1 MSAPSAPSWWHERAT
16 ARMSPPKRGRLEGNH
31 RADIVIIGAG
41 FTGLWSAIRLAE
53 LDPGLR
59 IVVLERETVGFGASG
74 RNGGFAMTM
83 VGRSLHD
90 LVRKVGLESAK
101 AIHGAMVQTLA
112 DIERFC
118 ATEGIDADVTRPGL
132 LTVSNGP
139 EQDVRIRQDLLAVS
153 RLGLDDLVPLS
164 ATDCRS
170 LVAAEGVR
178 GGHFE
183 ANALL
188 VDPAALALGLA
199 AAAESRGVV
208 VYEHTPMARFEVT
221 GSALIV
227 HTGRGSVRAD
237 RGLLANNAYAHEVP
251 RIRRFL
257 FTICASMICTEPL
270 TAAQWSRVGWER
282 GMGIEDRR
290 VMPHFHRPTPDGRI
304 LWGGRDAPVS
314 SIGPDP
320 RRDRDPRVFRRL
332 EETFRQT
339 FPQLEDV
346 RISDGWGGPVAATVR
361 CLPTVGWLRRG
372 RLAYALGYSG
382 HGVGPSALLARVV
395 ADLLLERDT
404 EHLALPF
411 VTRRP
416 VTLPPGPLRWP
427 LLSAAQRVLQAAD
440 DSGGA
445 RGPIGRAMVR
455 ILQ

>member
-1 MSAPSAPSWWHERAT
+1 MPPSWWHERAV
-16 ARMSPPKRGRLEGNH
+16 ARIPPPPRRRLEGH
-31 RADIVIIGAG
+31 QQADIVIIGAG
-41 FTGLWSAIRLAE
+41 FTGLWSAIRLAQ
-53 LDPGLR
+53 LDPSLR
-59 IVVLERETVGFGASG
+59 IAVLERETVGFGASS

-83 VGRSLHD
+83 VARSLHD
-90 LVRKVGLESAK
+90 LVRKVGPEAAK
-101 AIHGAMVQTLA
+101 AIHVAMVDTLA
-112 DIERFC
+112 NIERFC

-139 EQDVRIRQDLLAVS
+139 EQDVRIRQDLEAAL
-153 RLGLDDLVPLS
+153 RLGLNDLVPLS
-164 ATDCRS
+164 AADCRS

-178 GGHFE
+178 MGHFE

-199 AAAESRGVV
+199 RAAERRGVV
-208 VYEHTPMARFEVT
+208 VYEHTPVERFEVT
-221 GSALIV
+221 KSALIV
-227 HTGRGSVRAD
+227 RIPTGGIRAGC
-237 RGLLANNAYAHEVP
+237 GLLATNAYAHEVP

-270 TAAQWSRVGWER
+270 TGAQWSRIGWER

-290 VMPHFHRPTPDGRI
+290 VMPHFHRPMPDGRI

-339 FPQLEDV
+339 FPQLHDV

-382 HGVGPSALLARVV
+382 HGVGPSAFLAGVV

-404 EHLALPF
+404 EQLKLPF
-411 VTRRP
+411 VTRKP

-427 LLSAAQRVLQAAD
+427 LLSTAQRVLQAAD

-445 RGPIGRAMVR
+445 RGPIGRALVR

>member
-1 MSAPSAPSWWHERAT
+1 MVCEHTSVER
-16 ARMSPPKRGRLEGNH
+16 S
-31 RADIVIIGAG
+31 
-41 FTGLWSAIRLAE
+41 
-53 LDPGLR
+53 
-59 IVVLERETVGFGASG
+59 
-74 RNGGFAMTM
+74 
-83 VGRSLHD
+83 
-90 LVRKVGLESAK
+90 
-101 AIHGAMVQTLA
+101 
-112 DIERFC
+112 
-118 ATEGIDADVTRPGL
+118 DVTK
-132 LTVSNGP
+132 
-139 EQDVRIRQDLLAVS
+139 
-153 RLGLDDLVPLS
+153 
-164 ATDCRS
+164 
-170 LVAAEGVR
+170 
-178 GGHFE
+178 
-183 ANALL
+183 
-188 VDPAALALGLA
+188 
-199 AAAESRGVV
+199 
-208 VYEHTPMARFEVT
+208 
-221 GSALIV
+221 SALIV
-227 HTGRGSVRAD
+227 RTRTGAVRAACA
-237 RGLLANNAYAHEVP
+237 LLATNAYAHEVP

-290 VMPHFHRPTPDGRI
+290 VMPHFHRPSPDGRI

-314 SIGPDP
+314 SVGPDP

-339 FPQLEDV
+339 FPQLDDV

-404 EHLALPF
+404 EQLKLPF

-445 RGPIGRAMVR
+445 RGPIEHRGAVR
-455 ILQ
+455 VNRGPSFLSSQRRHRGPRSVALSLDEDPAECRPGHRGIRPIQPIAVAPGGPVKS